1 MTNSRL
7 VISNLVGGE
16 LNMTD
21 TNDFDDNEDVVVDE
35 DESKAAEKGAAV
47 NDATVS
53 DADVAEAESLTV
65 TAKLRQRQ
73 ALEDEVA
80 AFLANGGKIKE
91 VPPDESVRD

>member
-1 MTNSRL
+1 
-7 VISNLVGGE
+7 
-16 LNMTD
+16 MTD

-35 DESKAAEKGAAV
+35 DESKAAEKGAAIS
-47 NDATVS
+47 DSTVS
-53 DADVAEAESLTV
+53 DADVAEAETLTV

-91 VPPDESVRD
+91 VPPDESARD